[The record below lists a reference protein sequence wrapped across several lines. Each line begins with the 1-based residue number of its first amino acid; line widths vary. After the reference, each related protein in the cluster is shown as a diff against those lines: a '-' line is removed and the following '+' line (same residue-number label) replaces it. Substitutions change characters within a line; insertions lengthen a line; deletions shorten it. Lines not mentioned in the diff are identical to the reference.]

1 MAKHSN
7 HEDQPNQFE
16 QFTAHPMVGIALFI
30 VLAVALTVGLWWQD
44 WRQGLIVTLVILLIG
59 LAWKLYQRYGG
70 GR

>member
-7 HEDQPNQFE
+7 HDSQPNQFE

-30 VLAVALTVGLWWQD
+30 VLAVALIVGLWWQD
-44 WRQGLIVTLVILLIG
+44 WRQGLAVTLVILLIG
-59 LAWKLYQRYGG
+59 LAWKLYERYGG

>member
-16 QFTAHPMVGIALFI
+16 QFTTHPMVGIALFI
-30 VLAVALTVGLWWQD
+30 VLAVALVVGLWWQD

-59 LAWKLYQRYGG
+59 LAWKLYERYGG

>member
-30 VLAVALTVGLWWQD
+30 VLAVALVVGLWWQD

-59 LAWKLYQRYGG
+59 LAWKLYERYGG

>member
-30 VLAVALTVGLWWQD
+30 VLAVALIVGLWWQD

-70 GR
+70 GQ

>member
-30 VLAVALTVGLWWQD
+30 VLAVALVVGLWWQD

-59 LAWKLYQRYGG
+59 LAWKLHQRYGG

>member
-44 WRQGLIVTLVILLIG
+44 WRQGLAVTLVILLIG

>member
-1 MAKHSN
+1 MGKHSN
-7 HEDQPNQFE
+7 HDSQPNQFE

-30 VLAVALTVGLWWQD
+30 VLAVALVVGLWWQD

-59 LAWKLYQRYGG
+59 LAWKLYERYGG

>member
-7 HEDQPNQFE
+7 HDSQPNRFE
-16 QFTAHPMVGIALFI
+16 RFTAHPMVGIALFI

-44 WRQGLIVTLVILLIG
+44 WRQGLAVTLIILLIG

>member
-30 VLAVALTVGLWWQD
+30 ILAVALTVGLWWQD
-44 WRQGLIVTLVILLIG
+44 WRQGLIVTLVILLVG

>member
-44 WRQGLIVTLVILLIG
+44 WRQGLIVTLIILLIG

>member
-7 HEDQPNQFE
+7 HEDQPNRFE

-30 VLAVALTVGLWWQD
+30 VLAVALVVGLWWQD

-59 LAWKLYQRYGG
+59 LAWKLYRRYGG

>member
-30 VLAVALTVGLWWQD
+30 VLAVALVVGLWWQD
-44 WRQGLIVTLVILLIG
+44 WRQGLVVTLVVLLVG
-59 LAWKLYQRYGG
+59 LAWKLYERYGG